1 MQRSKAWRNRV
12 PFAFFAGSWPTE
24 QDTWQKW
31 KCLDLSFCLRRQ
43 LQESHVRNVFG
54 DWYLIEGLLGHARQN
69 SDVDGFLKKFD
80 FANWDAAVF
89 GDHSRLTGLL
99 CAMWLGVKGQT
110 LLGCEC
116 FDCFHR
122 FASTGLVF
130 YDVLWCFIKVLWL
143 FPLVLFPQTSLLR
156 TCHLWR
162 LVEVFMRQWNDAK
175 TRVLQRRCRQ
185 ENIWPVSA
193 LHSCGDLCFQVEKE
207 NLLIK
212 SNQPTEDTK
221 LVTLFA

>member
-24 QDTWQKW
+24 QDTWQQW

-43 LQESHVRNVFG
+43 LQKSHVRNVFG
-54 DWYLIEGLLGHARQN
+54 DWYLIEGLLGHVRQN

-122 FASTGLVF
+122 FASTDLIAFGLVF
-130 YDVLWCFIKVLWL
+130 YDVLWCFIKVLFSTGPF
-143 FPLVLFPQTSLLR
+143 FPKPRCFALATSSGALLR
-156 TCHLWR
+156 FSCDN
-162 LVEVFMRQWNDAK
+162 EMMRK

-212 SNQPTEDTK
+212 SNQPT
-221 LVTLFA
+221 

>member
-24 QDTWQKW
+24 QDTWQQW

-43 LQESHVRNVFG
+43 LQKSHVRNVFG
-54 DWYLIEGLLGHARQN
+54 DWYLIEGLLGHVRQN

-122 FASTGLVF
+122 FASTDLIAFGLVF
-130 YDVLWCFIKVLWL
+130 YDVLWCFIKVL
-143 FPLVLFPQTSLLR
+143 FPLVLSSPNLAAS
-156 TCHLWR
+156 HLPPLAPCWGFHATMKWCENSR
-162 LVEVFMRQWNDAK
+162 PATQMSTRKYLACQCPAFMRRFVFPSWERK
-175 TRVLQRRCRQ
+175 
-185 ENIWPVSA
+185 SA
-193 LHSCGDLCFQVEKE
+193 HQ
-207 NLLIK
+207 I
-212 SNQPTEDTK
+212 
-221 LVTLFA
+221 

>member
-1 MQRSKAWRNRV
+1 MYSV
-12 PFAFFAGSWPTE
+12 IFS
-24 QDTWQKW
+24 
-31 KCLDLSFCLRRQ
+31 S
-43 LQESHVRNVFG
+43 
-54 DWYLIEGLLGHARQN
+54 WYLVIGFPDTPGLLGHARQN

-122 FASTGLVF
+122 FVSTGFMVVSTPF
-130 YDVLWCFIKVLWL
+130 
-143 FPLVLFPQTSLLR
+143 FPQTSLLR

-162 LVEVFMRQWNDAK
+162 LVEVFMRQWNDAN

-212 SNQPTEDTK
+212 SNQPTWDTQ
-221 LVTLFA
+221 LVTSFA